1 MKFYGYEKDNERLMK
16 LSEVTFDGTLEEL
29 EDLINFLK
37 NVQEEHTKVV
47 KKKRIYVI
55 RIFVIGVIN
64 GIRRIQ
70 ILLW

>member
-16 LSEVTFDGTLEEL
+16 LSEATFDGTLEEL

-47 KKKRIYVI
+47 KKRIYVI
-55 RIFVIGVIN
+55 CIFVIGVIN

>member
-47 KKKRIYVI
+47 KKRIYVI

>member
-47 KKKRIYVI
+47 KK
-55 RIFVIGVIN
+55 N
-64 GIRRIQ
+64 GYMSFAFS
-70 ILLW
+70 